1 MKSFDPDVKMDV
13 KNVEAP
19 SSVVWGSRNATRN
32 ATKIGAVSL
41 AALLVACSITVGC
54 SGDKP
59 KAAHAGSQ
67 IPLTPPQTMAS
78 NLPVPEGINDVAKPV
93 TKKVQKKRPAT
104 KMFADKTYG
113 VSFEYPK
120 KYEIET
126 GDIAKDLLAS
136 GAVAAKQDGDVL
148 AAVELP
154 GTVFPD
160 TDFAGAFFGVSV
172 DKGLTAEQCGGS
184 AEPKATVTEPAPAAD
199 APAAAKQEMSST
211 GTPEAQP
218 AIEDQSKRILGGS
231 ELHATELVTGEGAR
245 QSDAKYFRTF
255 QNGACYEF
263 TLNVTTVGNDDAT
276 MKHVDR
282 DRVFD
287 RLEKI
292 LASVKIAPAVAEP
305 VPAAQTTASIPAAP
319 TVDAPAQK

>member
-1 MKSFDPDVKMDV
+1 MKSFEAVV
-13 KNVEAP
+13 KNAEAP
-19 SSVVWGSRNATRN
+19 SSVVWGNKINKQISQQ
-32 ATKIGAVSL
+32 KIGAVGL

-59 KAAHAGSQ
+59 KATNTSSQ

-78 NLPVPEGINDVAKPV
+78 NSPVPEVAKPV
-93 TKKVQKKRPAT
+93 TKKVQKKRPTT

-126 GDIAKDLLAS
+126 GDKAKDLLAS
-136 GAVAAKQDGDVL
+136 GAVAAKQDGEIL

-172 DKGLTAEQCGGS
+172 DKGLPVEQCGGS
-184 AEPKATVTEPAPAAD
+184 SEKKAVVTEPAPAVTT
-199 APAAAKQEMSST
+199 PVGAKSETSS
-211 GTPEAQP
+211 PETSSETQP
-218 AIEDQSKRILGGS
+218 VVEDQSKRILGDS
-231 ELHATELVTGEGAR
+231 ELHATEMVTGEGAR

-263 TLNVTTVGNDDAT
+263 TLNVMTVGNDDAT
-276 MKHVDR
+276 MKHVNR

-292 LASVKIAPAVAEP
+292 LATVKIAPVAVEP
-305 VPAAQTTASIPAAP
+305 APAVQTTASIPAAP
-319 TVDAPAQK
+319 TVESPAQK

>member
-1 MKSFDPDVKMDV
+1 MKSFEAVA
-13 KNVEAP
+13 KNAEAP
-19 SSVVWGSRNATRN
+19 SSVIWGSNM
-32 ATKIGAVSL
+32 KIGAVSL

-54 SGDKP
+54 SNDTP
-59 KAAHAGSQ
+59 KATSASSQ

-78 NLPVPEGINDVAKPV
+78 NLPVPEVAKPV

-104 KMFADKTYG
+104 KMYADKTYG

-120 KYEIET
+120 KYEIEI
-126 GDIAKDLLAS
+126 GDKAKDLLAS
-136 GAVAAKQDGDVL
+136 GAVTAKQDGEVL

-154 GTVFPD
+154 GTVFPE
-160 TDFAGAFFGVSV
+160 TDFAGAFFSASV
-172 DKGLTAEQCGGS
+172 DKTATLEQCGGS
-184 AEPKATVTEPAPAAD
+184 SEQKATVTEPAPAAD
-199 APAAAKQEMSST
+199 TPVETKQEVSST
-211 GTPEAQP
+211 GTSPETQAVM
-218 AIEDQSKRILGGS
+218 EDQSKRILGDS
-231 ELHATELVTGEGAR
+231 ELHATEMVTGEGAR

-292 LASVKIAPAVAEP
+292 LATVKIAPTVAEP
-305 VPAAQTTASIPAAP
+305 VPAVQTTASIPAAP
-319 TVDAPAQK
+319 TVEAPAQK

>member
-1 MKSFDPDVKMDV
+1 MKSFEAVAK
-13 KNVEAP
+13 KAEAP
-19 SSVVWGSRNATRN
+19 SSVVWGNKM
-32 ATKIGAVSL
+32 KIGAVGF

-54 SGDKP
+54 SNEKP
-59 KAAHAGSQ
+59 KPTSTSSQ

-78 NLPVPEGINDVAKPV
+78 NLPVPEVVQPV
-93 TKKVQKKRPAT
+93 TKKVQRKRPPT

-113 VSFEYPK
+113 VSFVYPK

-126 GDIAKDLLAS
+126 GDKAKDLLAS
-136 GAVAAKQDGDVL
+136 GAVTAKQDGEVL

-160 TDFAGAFFGVSV
+160 TDFAGAFFSVSV
-172 DKGLTAEQCGGS
+172 DKGLAAEQCGGS
-184 AEPKATVTEPAPAAD
+184 SEPKAMVTEPAPAAD
-199 APAAAKQEMSST
+199 APVDAKQVETKPEVSST
-211 GTPEAQP
+211 GTPETLP
-218 AIEDQSKRILGGS
+218 VIEDQSKRILGDS
-231 ELHATELVTGEGAR
+231 ELHATEMVTGEGAR

-292 LASVKIAPAVAEP
+292 LATVKIAPTVAEP
-305 VPAAQTTASIPAAP
+305 APAVQTTASIPAAP
-319 TVDAPAQK
+319 TAEAPAQK